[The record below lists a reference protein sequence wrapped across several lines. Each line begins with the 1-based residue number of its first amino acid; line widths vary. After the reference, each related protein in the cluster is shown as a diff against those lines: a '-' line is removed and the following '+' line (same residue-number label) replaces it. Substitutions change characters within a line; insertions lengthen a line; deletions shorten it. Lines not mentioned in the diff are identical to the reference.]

1 MMTKLLSA
9 TLAAAIT
16 FGGGAAAFAQDAP
29 PQPHRGGG
37 MLMRA
42 DTNNDGILTRAEL
55 IASVEA
61 RFAKRD
67 TNKDGKI
74 GADERGRGGPGMR
87 DDRRARGGEG
97 RGNRLDTNNDG
108 SISKAEQVAQATK
121 LFDYIDRNGDGKID
135 KAERDALRDTMA
147 ALNRG
152 HGGKGG
158 HGRHGR
164 MGPPPPPPAGTPNA
178 PTGK

>member
-29 PQPHRGGG
+29 PQPQRGGG

-42 DTNNDGILTRAEL
+42 DTNNDGILTRAEM
-55 IASVEA
+55 ITSVEA

-74 GADERGRGGPGMR
+74 GADERRGKGMR
-87 DDRRARGGEG
+87 GERRGRGGEG
-97 RGNRLDTNNDG
+97 RANRLDTNNDG
-108 SISKAEQVAQATK
+108 AISKAEQVAQATRM
-121 LFDYIDRNGDGKID
+121 FDYIDRNGDGKID
-135 KAERDALRDTMA
+135 KAERDALRDTMV

-152 HGGKGG
+152 HGGKFG

-164 MGPPPPPPAGTPNA
+164 MGPPPAGTPNA

>member
-1 MMTKLLSA
+1 MMTRLLSA
-9 TLAAAIT
+9 TLAAAIA

-29 PQPHRGGG
+29 PQRGGG

-42 DTNNDGILTRAEL
+42 DTNKDGIVTRAEL

-67 TNKDGKI
+67 ANKDGKI
-74 GADERGRGGPGMR
+74 GADERRGHGMR
-87 DDRRARGGEG
+87 GDRRDRGEG
-97 RGNRLDTNNDG
+97 RANRLDTNNDG
-108 SISKAEQVAQATK
+108 TISKAEQVAQATK
-121 LFDYIDRNGDGKID
+121 LFDYIDRNGDGKVD
-135 KAERDALRDTMA
+135 KAERDALRDTMS

>member
-1 MMTKLLSA
+1 MMTRLLSA

-29 PQPHRGGG
+29 PQPQRGNGG

-74 GADERGRGGPGMR
+74 TADERRGKAMR
-87 DDRRARGGEG
+87 GDHRSRGGEG
-97 RGNRLDTNNDG
+97 RPNRLDTDNDG
-108 SISKAEQVAQATK
+108 AISKAEQVAQATRM
-121 LFDYIDRNGDGKID
+121 FDYIDRNGDGKVD

-152 HGGKGG
+152 HGKGG